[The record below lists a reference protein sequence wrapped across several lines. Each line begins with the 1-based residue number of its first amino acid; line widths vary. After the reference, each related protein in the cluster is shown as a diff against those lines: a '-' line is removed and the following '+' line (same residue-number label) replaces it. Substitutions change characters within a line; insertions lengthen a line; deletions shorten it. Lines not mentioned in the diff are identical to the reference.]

1 MLQIDIYKKLKEFD
15 LNISFTHEGRCIGIM
30 GGSGCGKSMTLK
42 CIAGIETPDKGRIIL
57 NDEVVFDSEKKINL
71 KIQKRNV
78 GYMFQNYALF
88 DNMSVKNNI
97 ISGLKAHKLCKD
109 EIKDKTE
116 EMLKIFRLE
125 KLAERFPRQLSGGQ
139 KQRTALA
146 RMIAANP
153 DVYLLDEP
161 FSALDSNLKDEL
173 IEEMKE
179 ILSFYNKP
187 AILVSHDITEINRL
201 CNKKYIMEKGEFIE

>member
-1 MLQIDIYKKLKEFD
+1 MLKIDIYKKLKEFD
-15 LNISFTHEGRCIGIM
+15 LNISFTHEGGCVGIM
-30 GGSGCGKSMTLK
+30 GSSGCGKSMTLK
-42 CIAGIETPDKGRIIL
+42 CIAGIETPDKGKIVL
-57 NDEVVFDSEKKINL
+57 NDNVVFDSENKINI

-78 GYMFQNYALF
+78 GYLFQSYALF

-97 ISGLKAHKLCKD
+97 ISGLKAHKFSKNN
-109 EIKDKTE
+109 IKSKTE

-125 KLAERFPRQLSGGQ
+125 NIAGRFPRQLSGGQ

-146 RMIAANP
+146 RMIACNP
-153 DVYLLDEP
+153 DICLLDEP

-173 IEEMKE
+173 MEEMKH

-187 AILVSHDITEINRL
+187 AILVSHDINEINRL
-201 CNKKYIMEKGEFIE
+201 CNKKYIIEKGEFIK

>member
-15 LNISFTHEGRCIGIM
+15 LNISFTHEGGCIGIM

-57 NDEVVFDSEKKINL
+57 NDEVVFDSENKINL

-78 GYMFQNYALF
+78 GYIFQSYALF

-97 ISGLKAHKLCKD
+97 ISGLKAHKLGKE
-109 EIKDKTE
+109 EIKNKTE

-201 CNKKYIMEKGEFIE
+201 CNKKYIMENGEFIE

>member
-1 MLQIDIYKKLKEFD
+1 
-15 LNISFTHEGRCIGIM
+15 
-30 GGSGCGKSMTLK
+30 MTLK

-57 NDEVVFDSEKKINL
+57 NDEVVFDSENKIDL

-78 GYMFQNYALF
+78 GYIFQSYALF

-97 ISGLKAHKLCKD
+97 ISGLKAHKLGK
-109 EIKDKTE
+109 EKIKNKTE

-125 KLAERFPRQLSGGQ
+125 NIAERFPRQLSGGQ

-153 DVYLLDEP
+153 DIYLLDEP

-173 IEEMKE
+173 IEEMKQ

-201 CNKKYIMEKGEFIE
+201 CNKKYIMGKGEFIE

>member
-139 KQRTALA
+139 KQRTTLA
-146 RMIAANP
+146 RMSAANP
-153 DVYLLDEP
+153 DIYLLDEP

-173 IEEMKE
+173 IEEMKQ